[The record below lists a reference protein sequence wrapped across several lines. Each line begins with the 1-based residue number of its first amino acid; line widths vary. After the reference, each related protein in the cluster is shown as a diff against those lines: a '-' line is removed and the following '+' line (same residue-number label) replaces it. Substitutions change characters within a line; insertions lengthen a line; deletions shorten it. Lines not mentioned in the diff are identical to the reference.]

1 MNLDH
6 ATVLE
11 LNNTIGFL
19 RLGFRKFLKNLPVA
33 QILMFSLVFAQQVQ
47 DKDRTE
53 VLPPLGTVRKLNQ
66 Y

>member
-11 LNNTIGFL
+11 FNNTIGFL